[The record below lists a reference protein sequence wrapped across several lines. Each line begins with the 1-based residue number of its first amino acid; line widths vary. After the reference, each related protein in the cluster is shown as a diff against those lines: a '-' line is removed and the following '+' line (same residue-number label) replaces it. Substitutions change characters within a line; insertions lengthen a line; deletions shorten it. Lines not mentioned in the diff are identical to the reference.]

1 MPQPGFSGGW
11 LDRADA
17 LRQQP
22 ERVAAMLADPASRLL
37 RLTALEPE
45 LDGDGRLVW
54 DAIAS
59 IGADAQPV
67 LLGIRDGVAHFAAAR
82 PDDPAAFG
90 RSPSLTALLGE
101 MPHEEAAVYA
111 MARSL
116 IDWHRRHG
124 FCANCGHAT
133 QIARAGWMRAC
144 PNCGA
149 EHYPRTDPVVIMLP
163 ELGDR
168 VLLGRQPSW
177 PPGRWSALAGF
188 VEVGETIEEAVRRET
203 LEEAGV
209 SVGAVR
215 YIASQPWPF
224 PSSLMIACIGKALD
238 GAITVDTNELEQA
251 QWFTRD
257 DVRAALAGDP
267 DAPFIPAPPYAIAHT
282 LMTAWLA
289 GA

>member
-22 ERVAAMLADPASRLL
+22 DRVAAMLADPASRLL

-45 LDGDGRLVW
+45 LDGAGRLVW
-54 DAIAS
+54 DGIAALA
-59 IGADAQPV
+59 ADARPL
-67 LLGIRDGVAHFAAAR
+67 LLGINDGIAHFAAVRA
-82 PDDPAAFG
+82 DDPAAFG
-90 RSPSLTALLGE
+90 RSPTLTALLGE
-101 MPHEEAAVYA
+101 MRHEEAAVYA
-111 MARSL
+111 VARSL
-116 IDWHRRHG
+116 TDWHRRHG
-124 FCANCGHAT
+124 FCANCGQAT
-133 QIARAGWMRAC
+133 DMARAGWMRAC
-144 PNCGA
+144 SGCGA
-149 EHYPRTDPVVIMLP
+149 EHYPRTDPVVIMLA
-163 ELGDR
+163 ERGDR

-203 LEEAGV
+203 MEEAGI
-209 SVGAVR
+209 SIGPVR

-238 GAITVDTNELEQA
+238 EAITIDANELEQA
-251 QWFTRD
+251 RWFTRD
-257 DVRAALAGDP
+257 EVSAALAGAA
-267 DAPFIPAPPYAIAHT
+267 DAAFIPAPPYAIAHT

>member
-1 MPQPGFSGGW
+1 M
-11 LDRADA
+11 DRADA

-45 LDGDGRLVW
+45 LDGAGRLVW
-54 DAIAS
+54 DGIATLA
-59 IGADAQPV
+59 ADAQPL
-67 LLGIRDGVAHFAAAR
+67 LLGIRDGIAHFAAAR
-82 PDDPAAFG
+82 TDDPAAFG
-90 RSPSLTALLGE
+90 RSPTLTALLGE
-101 MPHEEAAVYA
+101 MRHEEAAVYA
-111 MARSL
+111 VARSL

-124 FCANCGHAT
+124 FCANCGQANDM
-133 QIARAGWMRAC
+133 ARAGWMRAC
-144 PNCGA
+144 SACGA
-149 EHYPRTDPVVIMLP
+149 EHYPRTDPVVIMLA
-163 ELGDR
+163 ERGDR

-203 LEEAGV
+203 MEEAGI

-238 GAITVDTNELEQA
+238 EAITIDANELEQA
-251 QWFTRD
+251 RWFTRD
-257 DVRAALAGDP
+257 EVSAALAGAD
-267 DAPFIPAPPYAIAHT
+267 DAAFIPAPPYAIAHT
-282 LMTAWLA
+282 LMTAWIA